1 MVSGEQKASYEDLKP
16 RLGSWSR
23 SLTPTERA
31 ARPEL
36 VDEEVRQ
43 YGLEIGLNRS
53 PHTKNTTHM
62 TKVRA

>member
-53 PHTKNTTHM
+53 PHTKTHHS
-62 TKVRA
+62 